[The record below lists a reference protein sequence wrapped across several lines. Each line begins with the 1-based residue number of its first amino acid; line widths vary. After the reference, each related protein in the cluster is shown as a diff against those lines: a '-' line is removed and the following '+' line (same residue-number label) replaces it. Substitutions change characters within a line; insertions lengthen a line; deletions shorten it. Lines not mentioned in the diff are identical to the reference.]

1 MTLVRKGSVAI
12 AAAVALTL
20 AAGSADAQ
28 RRPATPPRA
37 PTKPIVIQGTV
48 PTPQVVTVRPREVPT
63 YSRQVLVPNFY
74 DRDFFAMVLPAYML
88 VPRRALTGA
97 PALGDTMPP
106 RMNTGSMMMTPAASD
121 TTRRS
126 PAMVSPP
133 ATPPATGTPPVVS
146 AGGTSPASARLR

>member
-106 RMNTGSMMMTPAASD
+106 RTNSSMMMTPATSD
-121 TTRRS
+121 TTRRN
-126 PAMVSPP
+126 PAMASPP
-133 ATPPATGTPPVVS
+133 AAPPTTGAPPVAA